1 MAARKKSSFSAGREL
16 RATFRRSGE
25 RDFEGHVVDPADPER
40 KFVVE
45 LLIDGYPSQ
54 VTRADHFVDE
64 LAEAGIGDG
73 CYGYGF
79 TLDQRI
85 VDAGSVFEARVA
97 NTATSLGPPIIS
109 SSPHPTKT
117 EISAVGEVQW
127 LHGLRLRGWLAQDKI
142 DAASVKATIDGEV
155 VAIAQASGWTH
166 LGATRAVRAFDLQL
180 PTHMADGRVHRVRVL
195 AEGGQELRG
204 SPLTIVS
211 FADGLAQAVASMA
224 DIESERLR
232 AEQFDRLF
240 PASIPFSDYDHWAER
255 FPLQAPASAARS
267 IAIVL
272 VGDGDLDVSLD
283 SLEERGDAEWCAAA
297 MPPRNNQVSFD
308 PQLVLQFLNGEAA
321 ACDIVLFAIA
331 GTRFSATALPRILSA
346 FSKFP
351 EATAVYGDLEIRND
365 DGRRWPIAFPA
376 FDYERM
382 LEQGY
387 CGYVPAFRR
396 SAVDALLGAGCSDLY
411 RLFNALFDATG
422 TAGASI
428 VHIPGALACLPPID
442 APSAARAL
450 AAAGSAHLQARGI
463 AAEVTVSEGG
473 AFPAVHVKRA
483 IAPASVSIIIPTRN
497 RSELLQTCI
506 ESIRPAATA
515 LGAEII
521 VIDND
526 STEPEALAYLAKID
540 GSVARVIRVEGP
552 FNFARHNNLA
562 VEAARG
568 DHLCLLNNDVEALDN
583 EWLTEMMSRIA
594 EPDVGAVGA
603 MLIWPSGVVQH
614 GGVVLGPSFAAA
626 HAFNDR
632 TDDDPGYADLLCVAH
647 QCSAVT
653 AACLMVRRT
662 DYLAVGG
669 MDAVRFPV
677 NFNDVDLCLKLAALG
692 KRIVFTP
699 HARLL
704 HVESASRGSDDIP
717 ERAARFRREITNLR
731 NRWGEVLIDDPY
743 YSPMLSLDPVP
754 FSALAWPP
762 RSMAPRVSAPPKA
775 VEVPPGI

>member
-1 MAARKKSSFSAGREL
+1 MRLALASY
-16 RATFRRSGE
+16 
-25 RDFEGHVVDPADPER
+25 DP
-40 KFVVE
+40 
-45 LLIDGYPSQ
+45 L
-54 VTRADHFVDE
+54 
-64 LAEAGIGDG
+64 
-73 CYGYGF
+73 
-79 TLDQRI
+79 
-85 VDAGSVFEARVA
+85 
-97 NTATSLGPPIIS
+97 
-109 SSPHPTKT
+109 
-117 EISAVGEVQW
+117 
-127 LHGLRLRGWLAQDKI
+127 
-142 DAASVKATIDGEV
+142 
-155 VAIAQASGWTH
+155 
-166 LGATRAVRAFDLQL
+166 
-180 PTHMADGRVHRVRVL
+180 
-195 AEGGQELRG
+195 
-204 SPLTIVS
+204 
-211 FADGLAQAVASMA
+211 
-224 DIESERLR
+224 
-232 AEQFDRLF
+232 
-240 PASIPFSDYDHWAER
+240 
-255 FPLQAPASAARS
+255 PASAARS
-267 IAIVL
+267 IAVVL

-331 GTRFSATALPRILSA
+331 GTRFSGTALPRILSA

-351 EATAVYGDLEIRND
+351 ETAAVYGDLEIRNE
-365 DGRRWPIAFPA
+365 DGRRWPIAFPV
-376 FDYERM
+376 FDYERL

-387 CGYVPAFRR
+387 CAYVPAFRR
-396 SAVDALLGAGCSDLY
+396 SAVEPLLGAGCSDLY

-428 VHIPGALACLPPID
+428 VHTPGALACLPPID

-450 AAAGSAHLQARGI
+450 ATAGSAHLQARGV

-515 LGAEII
+515 LGTEII

-552 FNFARHNNLA
+552 FNFARLNNLA

-568 DHLCLLNNDVEALDN
+568 EHLCLLNDDVEALDS
-583 EWLTEMMSRIA
+583 EWLAEMMSRIA
-594 EPDVGAVGA
+594 QPDVGAVGV

-647 QCSAVT
+647 QSSAVT

-692 KRIVFTP
+692 KRIIFTP

-704 HVESASRGSDDIP
+704 HVELASRGNDDVP

-762 RSMAPRVSAPPKA
+762 RSMAPRSLGSAEDGRRSAGNMKVRKRGLRAHRSAILLVGDVLEPGHMIA
-775 VEVPPGI
+775 VERLLHGDVNHGARGRRTMPVLLARRNPDIVARADFADWAAPGLHAAKAGDDVQRLSERMGVPGGARAGFERDPRGPDARRRRRFDDRVLPHRTGE